1 MSFLLLLSLPQQ
13 ALLDNERRRKLE
25 NSSLLFNCFINYC
38 LICIAVLPWQQALLD
53 NERRRKLETTQYGHD
68 EMMMVA
74 NKKDKKHVQVRYIT
88 AHRQYQTAF
97 LYCQKSILTT

>member
-1 MSFLLLLSLPQQ
+1 
-13 ALLDNERRRKLE
+13 
-25 NSSLLFNCFINYC
+25 
-38 LICIAVLPWQQALLD
+38 LD

-88 AHRQYQTAF
+88 AHR
-97 LYCQKSILTT
+97 